1 LTAEQLAKV
10 EFFMTPEEKKKHRQI
25 IKEAQEIKRK
35 QDTEINNVT
44 KKTHPFFTQ
53 KLPSSPKHTPTT
65 QNESDMYITEFP
77 YPDHV
82 MADRIPTLEPNVNNI
97 NYFDETEFI
106 LDITKE
112 NSNMPKLISQF
123 TELENDMPPL
133 IINETSVKDLPTH
146 LELPFLTQTPIITK
160 TEVKPITTRLTKYVS
175 LPVNDNIEDEAS
187 ESNKYLKQIYNSYLE
202 ILSTQYNMLCSTITY
217 LHIIV

>member
-1 LTAEQLAKV
+1 
-10 EFFMTPEEKKKHRQI
+10 
-25 IKEAQEIKRK
+25 
-35 QDTEINNVT
+35 
-44 KKTHPFFTQ
+44 
-53 KLPSSPKHTPTT
+53 
-65 QNESDMYITEFP
+65 MYITEFP

-202 ILSTQYNMLCSTITY
+202 ILSTQYNILKSVFCKNSDMPPEYTLIQAIELFRIYRAQKNVINKNHTWLDKYSPQNSKKY
-217 LHIIV
+217 YR